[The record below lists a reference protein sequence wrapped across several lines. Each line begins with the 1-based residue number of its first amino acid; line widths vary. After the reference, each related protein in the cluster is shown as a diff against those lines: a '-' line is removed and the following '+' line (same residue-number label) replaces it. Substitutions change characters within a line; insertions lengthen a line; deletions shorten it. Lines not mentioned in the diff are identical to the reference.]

1 LRNTRPNSRSWRE
14 KLDRRGANNPQ
25 GSIPEEIQEIPR
37 CDAKQKRGI
46 CEGEGAG
53 DGVKEEERFSKQ
65 RLTKG
70 ICMAR
75 GPRITEEEVNKA
87 RELKAQGLKI
97 HQIAAQMKRSEP
109 TIYKLL
115 RLAGLPR

>member
-1 LRNTRPNSRSWRE
+1 
-14 KLDRRGANNPQ
+14 
-25 GSIPEEIQEIPR
+25 
-37 CDAKQKRGI
+37 
-46 CEGEGAG
+46 
-53 DGVKEEERFSKQ
+53 
-65 RLTKG
+65 
-70 ICMAR
+70 MAR